1 MPECGA
7 GAAHPRAGA
16 RHASPHPR
24 IVIAQGLRRLAVGIL
39 LLACWWATVPDPVLA
54 QSGEIWTDD
63 LASPITGLSM
73 SADGQRAAVG
83 TRANEVSVRDADG
96 NELWTFT
103 AGNSITGLAW
113 SEDGKRLAVSSEDRF
128 LYLLDGDTGEEL
140 GRTKASRTFNS
151 VAISRD
157 GSLVAGASDDMQ
169 VYVMDS
175 QGELLWTD
183 ERGLGVEAVSI
194 YGSRRRRARRGGSRR
209 WPFVH
214 LLPGGTAIALHSPGL
229 RHQVPDGLPFRGPH
243 PGGNHRRQHHADQR
257 SQRERIWTAEAD
269 AEITDVAMSGDGQL
283 LMAQDERGNVLYL
296 DTDGSI
302 VRRLQQE
309 GEIRQIALT
318 GDGTRLAFGL
328 ADGQVQVLDRMQQSA
343 GLASAARTRNMAIT
357 ATAGLVALL
366 LAGVILLIIFTTGGR
381 RMWLQHSV
389 GPRRG
394 LAAVWR
400 ARFSYLLILPTLLF
414 LLTFNYYPA
423 FSGLYHAF
431 TDWNPAGHSPWV
443 GLENFR
449 FLMTD
454 RFFIASFRN
463 ALILVVVS
471 IVKTMTMPLLVAE
484 LVFNLK
490 NRYTQYWMRTLFV
503 VPIVLPAVVE
513 ILVWN
518 NIYDPAI
525 GLLNEFLE
533 LVGKSDWTRV
543 WYGDPKVAL
552 SSVLFIGVPWVNAF
566 ALLIFYGGLISI
578 SDEIIDSS
586 RVDGANVFRRFW
598 NIDLPLL
605 MGQVKLLLILNFINA
620 VQTFELVFLTT
631 GGGPGDST
639 YVPALELYYM
649 AMRMDRMGVAS
660 AIGMILFLII
670 LVGTIINMRYV
681 RTATEFEA

>member
-1 MPECGA
+1 MPG
-7 GAAHPRAGA
+7 
-16 RHASPHPR
+16 
-24 IVIAQGLRRLAVGIL
+24 
-39 LLACWWATVPDPVLA
+39 PVLA
-54 QSGEIWTDD
+54 QSGEIWSDD

-83 TRANEVSVRDADG
+83 TRANEVSVRDAEG

-103 AGNSITGLAW
+103 ADNSITGLAW
-113 SEDGKRLAVSSEDRF
+113 SEDGRRLAISSEDRF
-128 LYLLDGDTGEEL
+128 LYLLDGDTGNEL

-194 YGSRRRRARRGGSRR
+194 YGSGDDARVVVGADDGRLSIFSRAGRQLLSTRLDYDIKSLAVSRSGGRI
-209 WPFVH
+209 
-214 LLPGGTAIALHSPGL
+214 LAGTT
-229 RHQVPDGLPFRGPH
+229 DGSITLINGAN
-243 PGGNHRRQHHADQR
+243 G
-257 SQRERIWTAEAD
+257 ERIWTAKEDD

-283 LMAQDERGNVLYL
+283 LMARDERGNVLYL
-296 DTDGSI
+296 DTDGSVI
-302 VRRLQQE
+302 RRLQQE

-328 ADGQVQVLDRMQQSA
+328 ADGQVQVLDRMQHSA
-343 GLASAARTRNMAIT
+343 ILATAARTRNMAIT
-357 ATAGLVALL
+357 ATVGLVMLL
-366 LAGVILLIIFTTGGR
+366 LAGAILLIIFTTGGR
-381 RMWLQHSV
+381 RMWVQHSV
-389 GPRRG
+389 GPRHG

-533 LVGKSDWTRV
+533 LVGRPEWTRV

>member
-1 MPECGA
+1 MRMA
-7 GAAHPRAGA
+7 GTGIGCAGHPQRA
-16 RHASPHPR
+16 RTRR
-24 IVIAQGLRRLAVGIL
+24 IVIAHGLRWLTAGALWLAL
-39 LLACWWATVPDPVLA
+39 WCAAPSHVLA
-54 QSGEIWTDD
+54 QSGEIWSDD
-63 LASPITGLSM
+63 LASPITGLAM

-83 TRANEVSVRDADG
+83 TRANEVSVRDAEG

-103 AGNSITGLAW
+103 ADNSITGLAW
-113 SEDGKRLAVSSEDRF
+113 SEDGRRLAISSEDRF
-128 LYLLDGDTGEEL
+128 LYLLDGDTGNEL
-140 GRTKASRTFNS
+140 GRTKASRTFNT

-194 YGSRRRRARRGGSRR
+194 YGAGDDARVVVGADDGRLSVFSRAGRQLLSTRLDYDIKSLAVSRSGGRI
-209 WPFVH
+209 
-214 LLPGGTAIALHSPGL
+214 LAGTT
-229 RHQVPDGLPFRGPH
+229 DGSITLINGAN
-243 PGGNHRRQHHADQR
+243 GEQ
-257 SQRERIWTAEAD
+257 IWTSKTD

-283 LMAQDERGNVLYL
+283 LMARDERGNVLYL
-296 DTDGSI
+296 DTDGSVI
-302 VRRLQQE
+302 RRLQQE

-343 GLASAARTRNMAIT
+343 ILATAARTRNMAIT

-381 RMWLQHSV
+381 RMWGQHSV

-533 LVGKSDWTRV
+533 LVGRPEWSRV

>member
-1 MPECGA
+1 MTGTEIGCA
-7 GAAHPRAGA
+7 GHPQRAC
-16 RHASPHPR
+16 PR
-24 IVIAQGLRRLAVGIL
+24 RLVIAHGLRWLTTGAL
-39 LLACWWATVPDPVLA
+39 LLVCWCAAASPVLA
-54 QSGEIWTDD
+54 QSGEIWSDD
-63 LASPITGLSM
+63 LASPITGLAM

-83 TRANEVSVRDADG
+83 TRANEVSVRDAEG

-103 AGNSITGLAW
+103 ADNSVTGLAW
-113 SEDGKRLAVSSEDRF
+113 SEDGRRLAISSEDRF
-128 LYLLDGDTGEEL
+128 LYLLDGDTGNEL
-140 GRTKASRTFNS
+140 GRIKASRTFNS

-175 QGELLWTD
+175 QGELLWMD

-194 YGSRRRRARRGGSRR
+194 YGAGDDARVVVGADDGRLSIFSRAGRQLLSTRLDYDIKSLAVSRSGGRI
-209 WPFVH
+209 
-214 LLPGGTAIALHSPGL
+214 LAGTT
-229 RHQVPDGLPFRGPH
+229 DGSITLINGAN
-243 PGGNHRRQHHADQR
+243 G
-257 SQRERIWTAEAD
+257 ELIWTAKAD
-269 AEITDVAMSGDGQL
+269 AEITDVAMSGDGQI
-283 LMAQDERGNVLYL
+283 LMARDERGNVLYL
-296 DTDGSI
+296 DTNGSI

-328 ADGQVQVLDRMQQSA
+328 ADGQVQMLDRMQQSA
-343 GLASAARTRNMAIT
+343 ILATAARTRNMAIT

-366 LAGVILLIIFTTGGR
+366 LAGAILLIIFTTGGR
-381 RMWLQHSV
+381 RIWVQHSV

-533 LVGKSDWTRV
+533 LVGRPEWTRV

-578 SDEIIDSS
+578 SDEVIDSS

>member
-1 MPECGA
+1 M
-7 GAAHPRAGA
+7 
-16 RHASPHPR
+16 
-24 IVIAQGLRRLAVGIL
+24 
-39 LLACWWATVPDPVLA
+39 
-54 QSGEIWTDD
+54 
-63 LASPITGLSM
+63 
-73 SADGQRAAVG
+73 
-83 TRANEVSVRDADG
+83 
-96 NELWTFT
+96 
-103 AGNSITGLAW
+103 
-113 SEDGKRLAVSSEDRF
+113 
-128 LYLLDGDTGEEL
+128 
-140 GRTKASRTFNS
+140 
-151 VAISRD
+151 
-157 GSLVAGASDDMQ
+157 
-169 VYVMDS
+169 
-175 QGELLWTD
+175 
-183 ERGLGVEAVSI
+183 
-194 YGSRRRRARRGGSRR
+194 
-209 WPFVH
+209 
-214 LLPGGTAIALHSPGL
+214 
-229 RHQVPDGLPFRGPH
+229 
-243 PGGNHRRQHHADQR
+243 
-257 SQRERIWTAEAD
+257 WTAETD
-269 AEITDVAMSGDGQL
+269 SEVTDVAMSGDGQP

-296 DTDGSI
+296 DPDGSI

-343 GLASAARTRNMAIT
+343 SLATAARTRNMAIT

-366 LAGVILLIIFTTGGR
+366 LAGAILLIIFTTGGR
-381 RMWLQHSV
+381 RMWVQHSV

>member
-1 MPECGA
+1 MAGA
-7 GAAHPRAGA
+7 GIGCAGHPQRVCT
-16 RHASPHPR
+16 RR
-24 IVIAQGLRRLAVGIL
+24 IVIAHGLRWLTAGAL
-39 LLACWWATVPDPVLA
+39 LLAFWCAAPSPVLA
-54 QSGEIWTDD
+54 QSGEIWSDD
-63 LASPITGLSM
+63 LASPITGLAM

-83 TRANEVSVRDADG
+83 TRANEVSVRDAEG

-103 AGNSITGLAW
+103 ADNSITGLAW
-113 SEDGKRLAVSSEDRF
+113 SEDGRRLAISSEDRF
-128 LYLLDGDTGEEL
+128 LYLLDGDTGNEL
-140 GRTKASRTFNS
+140 GRTKASRTFNT

-194 YGSRRRRARRGGSRR
+194 YGAGDDARVVVGADDGRLSVFSRAGRQLLSTRLDYDIKSLAVSRSGGRI
-209 WPFVH
+209 
-214 LLPGGTAIALHSPGL
+214 LAGTT
-229 RHQVPDGLPFRGPH
+229 DGSITLINGAN
-243 PGGNHRRQHHADQR
+243 GEQ
-257 SQRERIWTAEAD
+257 IWTSKTD

-283 LMAQDERGNVLYL
+283 LMARDERGNVLYL
-296 DTDGSI
+296 DTDGSV

-328 ADGQVQVLDRMQQSA
+328 ADGQVQVLDRIQQSA
-343 GLASAARTRNMAIT
+343 ILATAARTRNMAIT

-381 RMWLQHSV
+381 RMWVQHSV

-394 LAAVWR
+394 LATVWR

-533 LVGKSDWTRV
+533 LVGRPEWTRV